1 MPPLFDKHSGG
12 YGIGLIDVA
21 EKPKVLNVFDNAGR
35 VGVKYQI
42 MLEILVL
49 CFWV

>member
-12 YGIGLIDVA
+12 DGIGLIDIA

-35 VGVKYQI
+35 VGVKY
-42 MLEILVL
+42 
-49 CFWV
+49 